1 MSNSAPSGA
10 APLKLA
16 VLISGSGTNL
26 QAIIDAIARGEL
38 NAEIRVV
45 ISNRGGAYG
54 LERARQAGIMTHAI
68 EHRKF
73 PTREDFDR
81 AMLAVLQPLSIEL
94 VACAGFMRLFSPVML
109 DAYPGR
115 VMNIHPSLLP
125 AFPGIHAQ
133 RDALE
138 HGVRVAGCT
147 VFFVTP
153 GVDDGPIIAQAAVP
167 VLPGDDETRL
177 SERILAEEHRIYPLA
192 IRLFQQGRLAISG
205 RKVLIRDYAG
215 PELAAGSIINPRTG

>member
-1 MSNSAPSGA
+1 MSNSSPSGA
-10 APLKLA
+10 APLRLA

-26 QAIIDAIARGEL
+26 QAIIDAIAIGDL
-38 NAEIRVV
+38 DAEIRVV
-45 ISNRGGAYG
+45 ISNQAAAQG
-54 LERARQAGIMTHAI
+54 LERARNAGLTTHLI

-94 VACAGFMRLFSPVML
+94 VACAGFMRLVSPVLL

-125 AFPGIHAQ
+125 AFPGTHAQ

-167 VLPGDDETRL
+167 VLPGDDEARL
-177 SERILAEEHRIYPLA
+177 SERILAEEHRIYPMA

-215 PELAAGSIINPRTG
+215 PELGAGSIINPRAG